1 MSSIISTTRKI
12 LSVIL
17 FRMKRILIGVFFL
30 LPFLGK
36 SQSLYFPPLIG
47 NTWDTLSPASL
58 GWCQPEIDSLID
70 YLDANNTKAFILLKD
85 GKIVIEKYFGTFTI
99 DSVWYW
105 ASAGKT
111 LTGFTVGI
119 AQQEGFLSIQDTTS
133 NYLGTGWTDCPPL
146 KEEKITIRNQL
157 TMTSGLDDG
166 VLDPYCTLDTCL
178 EYLADAGTRW
188 AYHNGPYTLL
198 DSVIESATGQSLN
211 NYLNQ
216 KVKTPTGMTGAF
228 FPSGYNNLF
237 ISKPRS
243 MARFGL
249 LMLNQGNWNGNQI
262 LTDTSYFQQMVN
274 SSQTLNPSYGFLTW
288 LNGKSSFMAPGLQ
301 FNFPG
306 SINPNAPNDMYAAL
320 GKDGQIIN
328 VVPSQN
334 LVYIRMGN
342 APGAGEVPI
351 TFNDTVWIKLN
362 AVMCNT
368 SSLAGIDDKNNIS
381 IFPNPSE
388 DIVFIK
394 FPDHKKYHLQLRE
407 VTGRLI
413 QAYDNL
419 NSESQISTDG
429 LRSGIYLLQFTNDNG
444 FFYTQKVLVE

>member
-1 MSSIISTTRKI
+1 MIKRI
-12 LSVIL
+12 VIL
-17 FRMKRILIGVFFL
+17 ILL
-30 LPFLGK
+30 LIPSVGK
-36 SQSLYFPPLIG
+36 SQSMYFPPIVG

-58 GWCQPEIDSLID
+58 GWCEPKIDSLLD
-70 YLDANNTKAFILLKD
+70 YLEAKNSKAFILLKD

-99 DSVWYW
+99 DSAWYW

-111 LTGFTVGI
+111 LTGFTLGI

-133 NYLGTGWTDCPPL
+133 DYLGAGWTVCPPL
-146 KEEKITIRNQL
+146 KEDKITIRHQL

-166 VLDPYCTLDTCL
+166 VPDHYCTLDTCL
-178 EYLADAGTRW
+178 QYLADAGTRW

-211 NYLNQ
+211 SYITQ
-216 KVKTPTGMTGAF
+216 KIKNPTGMTGAF
-228 FPSGYNNLF
+228 FPSGYNNVF
-237 ISKPRS
+237 FSKPRS

-274 SSQTLNPSYGFLTW
+274 TSQPLNPSYGYLTW

-306 SINPNAPNDMYAAL
+306 SFSPNAPNDMYAAL

-342 APGAGEVPI
+342 APGVGEVPI
-351 TFNDTVWIKLN
+351 AFNDTVWIKLN
-362 AVMCNT
+362 EVMCNAT
-368 SSLAGIDDKNNIS
+368 SLSSITQDKNIS
-381 IFPNPSE
+381 IYPNPTS
-388 DIVFIK
+388 DLLHINFSDQK
-394 FPDHKKYHLQLRE
+394 NYQLKLMD
-407 VTGRLI
+407 VTGRILKV
-413 QAYDNL
+413 YDNL
-419 NSESQISTDG
+419 NTATQLSTSS
-429 LRSGIYLLQFTNDNG
+429 LRSGIYLLQFTNDDG
-444 FFYTQKVLVE
+444 IVYTQKVLVK

>member
-1 MSSIISTTRKI
+1 MIKRI
-12 LSVIL
+12 VIL
-17 FRMKRILIGVFFL
+17 ILL
-30 LPFLGK
+30 LIPSVGK
-36 SQSLYFPPLIG
+36 SQSMYFPPIVG

-58 GWCQPEIDSLID
+58 GWCEPKIDSLLD
-70 YLDANNTKAFILLKD
+70 YLEAKNSKAFILLKD

-99 DSVWYW
+99 DSAWYW

-111 LTGFTVGI
+111 LTGFTLGI

-133 NYLGTGWTDCPPL
+133 DYLGAGWTVCPPL
-146 KEEKITIRNQL
+146 KEDKITIRHQL

-166 VLDPYCTLDTCL
+166 VPDHYCTLDTCL
-178 EYLADAGTRW
+178 QYLADAGTRW

-211 NYLNQ
+211 SYITQ
-216 KVKTPTGMTGAF
+216 KIKNPTGMTGAF
-228 FPSGYNNLF
+228 FPSGYNNVF
-237 ISKPRS
+237 FSKPRS

-274 SSQTLNPSYGFLTW
+274 TSQPLNPSYGYLTW

-306 SINPNAPNDMYAAL
+306 SFSPNAPNDMYAAL

-342 APGAGEVPI
+342 APGVGEVPI
-351 TFNDTVWIKLN
+351 AFNDTVWIKLN
-362 AVMCNT
+362 EVMCNAT
-368 SSLAGIDDKNNIS
+368 SLSSITQDKNIS
-381 IFPNPSE
+381 IYPNPTS
-388 DIVFIK
+388 DLLHIK
-394 FPDHKKYHLQLRE
+394 FSDQKNYQLKLLDVACRILK
-407 VTGRLI
+407 V
-413 QAYDNL
+413 YDNL
-419 NSESQISTDG
+419 NTETQISTSG
-429 LRSGIYLLQFTNDNG
+429 LRSGIYLLQFTNDDG
-444 FFYTQKVLVE
+444 FIYTHKVLVK

>member
-1 MSSIISTTRKI
+1 M
-12 LSVIL
+12 
-17 FRMKRILIGVFFL
+17 
-30 LPFLGK
+30 
-36 SQSLYFPPLIG
+36 
-47 NTWDTLSPASL
+47 
-58 GWCQPEIDSLID
+58 
-70 YLDANNTKAFILLKD
+70 
-85 GKIVIEKYFGTFTI
+85 IEKYFGTFTM
-99 DSVWYW
+99 DSAWYW

-133 NYLGTGWTDCPPL
+133 DYLGTGWTVCPPL
-146 KEEKITIRNQL
+146 KEEKITIRDQL

-166 VLDPYCTLDTCL
+166 VPDHYCTLDTCL
-178 EYLADAGTRW
+178 QYLADAGTRW

-198 DSVIESATGQSLN
+198 DSVIVSATGQSLN
-211 NYLNQ
+211 SYFTQ
-216 KVKTPTGMTGAF
+216 KVKNPTGMTGAF

-262 LTDTSYFQQMVN
+262 LADTGYFQQMVN
-274 SSQTLNPSYGFLTW
+274 SSQTLNPSYGYLTW
-288 LNGKSSFMAPGLQ
+288 LNGKSSFMVPGLQ

-306 SINPNAPNDMYAAL
+306 SFCPNAPSDMIAAL

-328 VVPSQN
+328 IVPSQN

-362 AVMCNT
+362 QVMCNAT
-368 SSLAGIDDKNNIS
+368 ALQNNFENQSIS
-381 IFPNPSE
+381 IFPNPTQ
-388 DIVFIK
+388 DLLHIK
-394 FPDHKKYHLQLRE
+394 FSDQKIYQLKLLD
-407 VTGRLI
+407 VAGRILKV
-413 QAYDNL
+413 YDNL
-419 NSESQISTDG
+419 NTATQISTSSLRNG
-429 LRSGIYLLQFTNDNG
+429 LYILQFTNDYG

>member
-1 MSSIISTTRKI
+1 MKKIIV
-12 LSVIL
+12 LL
-17 FRMKRILIGVFFL
+17 FFL
-30 LPFLGK
+30 QSYSGQT
-36 SQSLYFPPLIG
+36 QSLYFPPLIG

-58 GWCQPEIDSLID
+58 GWCEPQIDSLLD
-70 YLDANNTKAFILLKD
+70 YLEAKNSKAFILLKD

-99 DSVWYW
+99 DSLWYW

-133 NYLGTGWTDCPPL
+133 DYLGTGWTVCPPL

-166 VLDPYCTLDTCL
+166 VPDHYCTLDTCL
-178 EYLADAGTRW
+178 QYLADAGTRW

-211 NYLNQ
+211 SYFTQ
-216 KVKTPTGMTGAF
+216 KVKNPTGMTGAF
-228 FPSGYNNLF
+228 ISSGYNNVF
-237 ISKPRS
+237 FSKPRS

-249 LMLNQGNWNGNQI
+249 LMLSQGNWNGNQI
-262 LTDTSYFQQMVN
+262 LTDTNYFQQMVN
-274 SSQTLNPSYGFLTW
+274 SSQTLNPSYGYLTW
-288 LNGKSSFMAPGLQ
+288 LNGKSSFMVPGLQ

-306 SINPNAPNDMYAAL
+306 SFSPNAPSDMIAAL

-328 VVPSQN
+328 IVPSQN

-351 TFNDTVWIKLN
+351 TFNDTLWIKLN

-368 SSLAGIDDKNNIS
+368 TSLTSIYNKKVIS
-381 IFPNPSE
+381 IFPNPTSN
-388 DIVFIK
+388 VLHIK
-394 FPDHKKYHLQLRE
+394 FSDQKNYQLKLLD
-407 VTGRLI
+407 VAGRILKV
-413 QAYDNL
+413 YDNL
-419 NSESQISTDG
+419 NTETQISTNS
-429 LRSGIYLLQFTNDNG
+429 LRNGIYLLQFTNEEG
-444 FFYTQKVLVE
+444 IICTQRVVVN

>member
-1 MSSIISTTRKI
+1 MIKRI
-12 LSVIL
+12 VIL
-17 FRMKRILIGVFFL
+17 ILL
-30 LPFLGK
+30 LIPSIGK
-36 SQSLYFPPLIG
+36 SQSIYFPPQLG

-58 GWCQPEIDSLID
+58 GWCEPQIDSLLD
-70 YLDANNTKAFILLKD
+70 YLEAKNSKAFILLKD

-119 AQQEGFLSIQDTTS
+119 AQQEGLLSIQDTTS
-133 NYLGTGWTDCPPL
+133 DYLGTGWTVCPPL

-166 VLDPYCTLDTCL
+166 VPDYYCTLDSCL
-178 EYLADAGTRW
+178 QYLADAGTRW

-211 NYLNQ
+211 SYFTQ
-216 KVKTPTGMTGAF
+216 KVKNSTGMTGAF
-228 FPSGYNNLF
+228 IPSGYNNVF
-237 ISKPRS
+237 FSKPRS

-249 LMLNQGNWNGNQI
+249 LMLSQGNWNGNQI
-262 LTDTSYFQQMVN
+262 LTDTNYYQQMVS
-274 SSQTLNPSYGFLTW
+274 SSQTLNPSYGYLIW
-288 LNGKSSFMAPGLQ
+288 LNGKSSFMVPGLQ

-306 SINPNAPNDMYAAL
+306 SFSPNAPSDMIAAL

-328 VVPSQN
+328 IVPSQN

-351 TFNDTVWIKLN
+351 TFNDTLWIKLN

-368 SSLAGIDDKNNIS
+368 TSLTSIYNKKVIS
-381 IFPNPSE
+381 IFPNPTSN
-388 DIVFIK
+388 VLHIK
-394 FPDHKKYHLQLRE
+394 FSDQKNYQLKLLD
-407 VTGRLI
+407 VAGRILKV
-413 QAYDNL
+413 YDNL
-419 NSESQISTDG
+419 NTETQISTNS
-429 LRSGIYLLQFTNDNG
+429 LRNGIYLLQFTNEEG
-444 FFYTQKVLVE
+444 FICTQRVVVN